1 MLGRPWEDG
10 QVIEG
15 FLGFFFLLD
24 FRGVQVCG
32 GAMEEEAVRRAAFSP
47 PCEVL
52 GVQAAAWYCAYHAP
66 DST

>member
-1 MLGRPWEDG
+1 M
-10 QVIEG
+10 IEG
-15 FLGFFFLLD
+15 FFCSFLLD

-52 GVQAAAWYCAYHAP
+52 GVQAASWYCAYHAP